1 MKIRVVR
8 SFGAYK
14 AGQVFEWG
22 DGMARIFQGRGLIVP
37 VDDEKPE
44 ERIETAAV
52 EHRTERAVIDQKPR
66 KKQK

>member
-22 DGMARIFQGRGLIVP
+22 DGIARIYQGRGLIVQ
-37 VDDEKPE
+37 VEDEQPE
-44 ERIETAAV
+44 GRMETATV
-52 EHRTERAVIDQKPR
+52 EHRAERAVIDQKPR